1 MPQPFQTAILDAPL
15 PCPQCGK
22 STDSVYRTIIGPGH
36 YKLYYIHEENAKACI
51 ITDRVTPT
59 IATSDTQTQLAETT
73 TASGQ
78 TSSSLWNLRFWMP
91 GVIYQIHI

>member
-1 MPQPFQTAILDAPL
+1 MPQPFHYAILDAPL
-15 PCPQCGK
+15 PCPQSGK
-22 STDSVYRTIIGPGH
+22 STDSLYRTIIGPGH
-36 YKLYYIHEENAKACI
+36 YKMYYIHEENAKACI

-78 TSSSLWNLRFWMP
+78 TSSSLWNLCFYMP
-91 GVIYQIHI
+91 GIIYQI

>member
-15 PCPQCGK
+15 PCPQSGK
-22 STDSVYRTIIGPGH
+22 STDSMYRTIIGPGH
-36 YKLYYIHEENAKACI
+36 YKLYYMHEEGTTVCI
-51 ITDRVTPT
+51 AT